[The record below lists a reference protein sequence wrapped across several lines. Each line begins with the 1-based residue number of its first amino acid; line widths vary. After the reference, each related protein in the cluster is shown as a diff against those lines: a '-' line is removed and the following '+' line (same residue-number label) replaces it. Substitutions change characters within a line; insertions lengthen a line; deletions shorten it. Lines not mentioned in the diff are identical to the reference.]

1 MASTTWTCAPIICNS
16 QNNGR
21 KKRVAPDAFQQP
33 GHIPFEDRMTMLL
46 SVQDME
52 VTIDRRGKSPVQ
64 PVRGVSLSV
73 EAGQTLALV
82 GESGCGK
89 SMSCLAI
96 GGLLPA
102 RGRVS
107 MGHIRLDG
115 QDLVALDPKAATNL
129 RRTTLASVFQ
139 DATGGLNPVR
149 TIGWQIAEAVRLRIG
164 ATRAEAAR
172 EAVRLLGRVGLPDP
186 ERRAREYPH
195 QFSGG
200 MNQRA
205 MIALA
210 VAGNPKLLIADEAT
224 TALDVTLQA
233 QILDLIGDLRDSLGM
248 GVLFVTHDLGL
259 VAQYSDHVAV
269 MYAGRVV
276 ERADTLSLFAAPQH
290 PYTQALLKSLPGA
303 VSTADRLATIDGV
316 VPPIDA
322 LPPGCAFAPRCALAS
337 PICAQSNPVLTGNAA
352 CHNISA
358 AA

>member
-1 MASTTWTCAPIICNS
+1 
-16 QNNGR
+16 
-21 KKRVAPDAFQQP
+21 
-33 GHIPFEDRMTMLL
+33 MLL
-46 SVQDME
+46 HVEDLA
-52 VTIDRRGKSPVQ
+52 VTIDRRANTPVQ

-73 EAGQTLALV
+73 EAGATLAIV

-89 SMSCLAI
+89 SMTCLAI
-96 GGLLPA
+96 SGLLPA

-107 MGHIRLDG
+107 AGQIVLQG
-115 QDLVALDPKAATNL
+115 QDLAALDPKAAMAL
-129 RRTTLASVFQ
+129 RRTSMASVFQ

-149 TIGWQIAEAVRLRIG
+149 TIGWQIAEAVQLRVG
-164 ATRAEAAR
+164 ATRAEAAK
-172 EAVRLLGRVGLPDP
+172 EAVRLLGRVGLPEP

-210 VAGNPKLLIADEAT
+210 IAGSPKLLIADEAT
-224 TALDVTLQA
+224 TALDVTVQA

-259 VAQYSDHVAV
+259 VAQYAEHIAV

-276 ERADTLSLFAAPQH
+276 ERSETAALFAAPRH
-290 PYTQALLKSLPGA
+290 PYTQALLTSLPSA
-303 VSTADRLATIDGV
+303 AKPAERLPTIEGV

-322 LPPGCAFAPRCALAS
+322 LPPGCAFAPRCSRATQICEQKDPAL
-337 PICAQSNPVLTGNAA
+337 LDGAA
-352 CHNISA
+352 CHNVRVA
-358 AA
+358 A

>member
-1 MASTTWTCAPIICNS
+1 
-16 QNNGR
+16 
-21 KKRVAPDAFQQP
+21 
-33 GHIPFEDRMTMLL
+33 MLL
-46 SVQDME
+46 HVEDLA
-52 VTIDRRGKSPVQ
+52 VTIDRRANTPVQ

-73 EAGQTLALV
+73 EAGTTLAIV

-89 SMSCLAI
+89 SMTCLAI
-96 GGLLPA
+96 SGLLPA

-107 MGHIRLDG
+107 AGQIVLQG
-115 QDLVALDPKAATNL
+115 QDLAALDAKEAMAL
-129 RRTTLASVFQ
+129 RRTSMASVFQ

-149 TIGWQIAEAVRLRIG
+149 TIGWQIAEAVQLRVG
-164 ATRAEAAR
+164 ATRAEAAK
-172 EAVRLLGRVGLPDP
+172 EAVRLLGRVGLPEP

-210 VAGNPKLLIADEAT
+210 IAGSPKLLIADEAT
-224 TALDVTLQA
+224 TALDVTVQA

-259 VAQYSDHVAV
+259 VAQYAEHIAV

-276 ERADTLSLFAAPQH
+276 ERSETAALFAAPRH
-290 PYTQALLKSLPGA
+290 PYTQALLTSLPSA
-303 VSTADRLATIDGV
+303 AKPAERLPTIEGV

-322 LPPGCAFAPRCALAS
+322 LPPGCAFAPRCSRATQICEQNDPAL
-337 PICAQSNPVLTGNAA
+337 LDGAA
-352 CHNISA
+352 CHNVRVA
-358 AA
+358 A

>member
-1 MASTTWTCAPIICNS
+1 
-16 QNNGR
+16 
-21 KKRVAPDAFQQP
+21 
-33 GHIPFEDRMTMLL
+33 MLL
-46 SVQDME
+46 HVEDLAVM
-52 VTIDRRGKSPVQ
+52 IDRRANTPVQ
-64 PVRGVSLSV
+64 PVRGVSMSV
-73 EAGQTLALV
+73 EAGETLAIV

-89 SMSCLAI
+89 SMTCLAI
-96 GGLLPA
+96 SGLLPA

-107 MGHIRLDG
+107 AGQIILQG
-115 QDLVALDPKAATNL
+115 QDLAALDPKAAMAL
-129 RRTTLASVFQ
+129 RRTSMASVFQ

-149 TIGWQIAEAVRLRIG
+149 TIGWQIAEAVQLRVG
-164 ATRAEAAR
+164 ATRAEAAK
-172 EAVRLLGRVGLPDP
+172 EAVRLLGRVGLPEP

-210 VAGNPKLLIADEAT
+210 IAGSPRLLIADEAT

-259 VAQYSDHVAV
+259 VAEHAEHVAV

-276 ERADTLSLFAAPQH
+276 ERSETAALFAAPRH
-290 PYTQALLKSLPGA
+290 PYTQALLTSRPSAAKPAERLP
-303 VSTADRLATIDGV
+303 TIEGI

-322 LPPGCAFAPRCALAS
+322 LPPGCAFAPRCARATQ
-337 PICAQSNPVLTGNAA
+337 ICGLKDPVLLDGAA
-352 CHNISA
+352 CHNVRVA
-358 AA
+358 A